1 VLRPADGI
9 SGHEKHREDNG
20 QTKNGFN
27 SHGVLLWLEGAT
39 RVARHRCSEGT
50 ASEPT
55 SSVSAFTVRVFLKTV
70 AVSDLNTRLAM
81 IAERCGPQ
89 FLDNAENFD
98 RVLGLGRFAELDQN
112 VIDMARRV
120 LYGKE
125 VNIDE
130 IE

>member
-1 VLRPADGI
+1 
-9 SGHEKHREDNG
+9 
-20 QTKNGFN
+20 
-27 SHGVLLWLEGAT
+27 
-39 RVARHRCSEGT
+39 
-50 ASEPT
+50 
-55 SSVSAFTVRVFLKTV
+55 VSAFTVRVFLKTV

-81 IAERCGPQ
+81 ITERCGPQ